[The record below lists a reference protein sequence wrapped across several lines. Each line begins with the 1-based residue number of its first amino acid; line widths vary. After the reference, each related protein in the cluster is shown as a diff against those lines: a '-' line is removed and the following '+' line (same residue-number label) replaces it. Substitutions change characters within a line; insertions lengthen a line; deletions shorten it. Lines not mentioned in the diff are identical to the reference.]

1 MNKLRVFQNVCK
13 RRKPFGYGSLLLFF
27 LLLPVIITGQLGNR
41 KRTEEGA
48 ETLMIVEQLQ
58 EGHYTVINET
68 ALGREEIPLELY
80 VADKLMR
87 TMGEE
92 YEEEALKAQ
101 AVLLRAGLIS
111 DEGMSITI
119 SDQEYG
125 KEVMKK
131 KYLMA
136 VAQTRG
142 IYPEYDGK
150 PIYGAYFEVSDGQ
163 TRSASEL
170 LPSENYPYLVSV
182 HCERDFLSPE
192 YAKTISVGKKEFEV
206 AFEQISKT
214 VVEEE
219 NLKDIGENRKHES
232 KEGMDIIRD
241 SAGYVLFIRYLD
253 AWAEG
258 EALRYA
264 LNLPS
269 ASFEIEED
277 SDEILFRCKGAGH
290 GLGLSQF
297 GANEMAL
304 EGKDYIEILNYFFQG
319 ITLTKIE

>member
-1 MNKLRVFQNVCK
+1 MAHN
-13 RRKPFGYGSLLLFF
+13 
-27 LLLPVIITGQLGNR
+27 
-41 KRTEEGA
+41 
-48 ETLMIVEQLQ
+48 
-58 EGHYTVINET
+58 
-68 ALGREEIPLELY
+68 IPLN
-80 VADKLMR
+80 
-87 TMGEE
+87 
-92 YEEEALKAQ
+92 
-101 AVLLRAGLIS
+101 VL
-111 DEGMSITI
+111 D
-119 SDQEYG
+119 
-125 KEVMKK
+125 
-131 KYLMA
+131 
-136 VAQTRG
+136 
-142 IYPEYDGK
+142 
-150 PIYGAYFEVSDGQ
+150 
-163 TRSASEL
+163 
-170 LPSENYPYLVSV
+170 
-182 HCERDFLSPE
+182 E

-304 EGKDYIEILNYFFQG
+304 DGKDYIEILNYFFQG

>member
-1 MNKLRVFQNVCK
+1 M
-13 RRKPFGYGSLLLFF
+13 
-27 LLLPVIITGQLGNR
+27 
-41 KRTEEGA
+41 
-48 ETLMIVEQLQ
+48 
-58 EGHYTVINET
+58 
-68 ALGREEIPLELY
+68 
-80 VADKLMR
+80 
-87 TMGEE
+87 
-92 YEEEALKAQ
+92 
-101 AVLLRAGLIS
+101 
-111 DEGMSITI
+111 
-119 SDQEYG
+119 
-125 KEVMKK
+125 MKK

-182 HCERDFLSPE
+182 PCERDFLSPE

-241 SAGYVLFIRYLD
+241 SAGYVLFIRYLN